1 MASRSPTKE
10 TLGTHSSRYRSNQ
23 NTHLRNQK
31 LNITPNNFLNL
42 FNFDKYSTIE
52 KLYLAIWAIVA
63 FILTGCVTIFLYRRN
78 NISPRNRNSK
88 VENLK
93 KNMINYIHKNAYPNC
108 TGRKPV
114 TITELEIRFGK
125 KNGFDEALEYFTSV
139 PIKEICYY
147 NSVFISNRPAKS
159 FICFMKQSYSLL
171 LVNNNS
177 WIFITTFVVII
188 IFIVIYKLLASN
200 QRIKL
205 HASLIIQNMIS
216 QTQDGKSS
224 FTPSE
229 FRPSHDKNWRKIEQ
243 EIEKNPLVRSFTEQ
257 NGNRVWKLINVK

>member
-10 TLGTHSSRYRSNQ
+10 TLGTRSPRYRYDHKSP
-23 NTHLRNQK
+23 LGNQK
-31 LNITPNNFLNL
+31 LTITTNNFLNW
-42 FNFDKYSTIE
+42 FNFDNYSTIE

-78 NISPRNRNSK
+78 NISPRNKNNK

-93 KNMINYIHKNAYPNC
+93 KNMLNYIHKNAYPNC

-114 TITELEIRFGK
+114 TIVELEIRFGK
-125 KNGFDEALEYFTSV
+125 KNGFDEALTYFTSV
-139 PIKEICYY
+139 PIKEIGYY
-147 NSVFISNRPAKS
+147 NGVFISNKPAKS
-159 FICFMKQSYSLL
+159 ILCFMKCSYSLL
-171 LVNNNS
+171 MARSNL
-177 WIFITTFVVII
+177 WIFNTTIAIII
-188 IFIVIYKLLASN
+188 IFIVIYKLLATN
-200 QRIKL
+200 QKIKL

-229 FRPSHDKNWRKIEQ
+229 FRPSHDKNWKRIEW
-243 EIEKNPLVRSFTEQ
+243 EIERNPLVRSFTEQ